1 MRRQEHDRLG
11 PPGSRKT
18 VALFYGFPLAVGG
31 VESHLLSLV
40 AHGDRSRL
48 RFLFIGVAGE
58 QFRAAAVGLGAELV
72 PWRGPRSQWDLL
84 AALPFARILKE
95 NRVDLVH
102 AHSPNGLLQAALAA
116 RLRGI
121 PLVAS
126 VHLPIQYLVRGHGSV
141 ARAKV
146 AVYHLLDRAV
156 LRHLVNRTI
165 FVSSRFCNES
175 IAKRLV
181 FADRATVIRNGI
193 ELDRFRDR
201 EARERV
207 RLEVGVP
214 SDAVVAC
221 FVGRLERQKGLDTL
235 LEALGRLDL
244 EKLNLCLVL
253 VGDGSLKRDL
263 EAQARASGLEEGVR
277 FLSFRNDV
285 EKVLAASDFFVL
297 PSRFDAMPVALIEA
311 MASGLA
317 SVVTDVGD
325 SAELVEHGRLGLVVR
340 PDDVGGLAAAVGRL
354 ASDAALRAS
363 MGREAYHASERY
375 SAAATARQIEDVYG
389 GLLHA

>member
-1 MRRQEHDRLG
+1 MGRQAPDRPG
-11 PPGSRKT
+11 PPETRKT

-48 RFLFIGVAGE
+48 RFLFIGVAVE

-72 PWRGPRSQWDLL
+72 PWRGPRSQWNLL
-84 AALPFARILKE
+84 ATLPFARILRE

-102 AHSPNGLLQAALAA
+102 AHSPNGLVQAAVAA
-116 RLRGI
+116 RRCGI
-121 PLVAS
+121 PLVSS
-126 VHLPIQYLVRGHGSV
+126 VHLPIQYLVRGRGSV

-156 LRHLVNRTI
+156 LRRLISRTI
-165 FVSSRFCNES
+165 FVSSRFCNEA
-175 IAKRLV
+175 ITKRLV
-181 FADRATVIRNGI
+181 FAERATVIRNGI
-193 ELDRFRDR
+193 ELERFRSR
-201 EARERV
+201 EERERV
-207 RLEVGVP
+207 RLEAGVP

-235 LEALGRLDL
+235 LEAMGCLELERL
-244 EKLNLCLVL
+244 KLYLVL
-253 VGDGSLKRDL
+253 VGGGSLKGDL
-263 EAQARASGLEEGVR
+263 EAQARASGLEERIR

-354 ASDAALRAS
+354 ASDSALRTR
-363 MGREAYHASERY
+363 MGREACRASERY
-375 SAAATARQIEDVYG
+375 SAAATARQIEDVYRS
-389 GLLHA
+389 LLHA